1 MPPKGAPAS
10 SSSAA
15 AAASSLLTR
24 VDLDKLLQAHLA
36 PINQNMLALA
46 KQVVEGKEM
55 VDKLQ
60 KEFVATRTPAKAGRS
75 GAENGAEN
83 EDEDEDEAAQ
93 RPPESVRL

>member
-15 AAASSLLTR
+15 AAASSLLSR
-24 VDLDKLLQAHLA
+24 VDLEKILQAHLA
-36 PINQNMLALA
+36 PLNQNMLALA

-75 GAENGAEN
+75 GAEN
-83 EDEDEDEAAQ
+83 
-93 RPPESVRL
+93 RPL

>member
-1 MPPKGAPAS
+1 MPPKGAPAF

-15 AAASSLLTR
+15 AAASSLLSR

-36 PINQNMLALA
+36 PLNQNMLALA

-83 EDEDEDEAAQ
+83 QDEDEDEAAQ
-93 RPPESVRL
+93 RPPESVWL